1 MSQKNFQPGF
11 LGRVMAFVILAVMS
25 LLLLPLMFLAIH
37 IIIDLRVYANWR
49 LFIAALFASVVI
61 GMVIHEGG
69 HVLSALGLRRPIGEV
84 RLGSGRVLVH
94 FHFRGAV
101 LRVGRWPFGGGKV
114 WLRAGAK
121 LGKWEGILFA
131 ASGPAV
137 NAAAAALAVEFAS
150 WSPASL
156 TAFFCVN
163 ALIAVGSLIP
173 VETKEAGTT
182 DGTQIFVGL
191 GVLPRQYLGA
201 RWQATTGPTPMK
213 LEDLALERWTAS
225 ADKAVSVA
233 LHIAEAQGAAQLG
246 TEHLLAGVL
255 ADNESAAARTLSDM
269 GFSGEQ
275 LLPRLA
281 KGGATTPPTWSIE
294 AFTVLM
300 FAMGAADPA
309 LGAGTGELCSGVLA
323 ATKGRGY
330 AVLKEADITPEG
342 FREELE
348 AHRQPEIL
356 VGCTRAMYFAWV
368 IRATARLQAKRYAD
382 ARADY
387 LVMTPAAP
395 DQQHRAVALNDAAW
409 AALMVGDPAWR
420 ADALERAQ
428 QAFAIEPDPPFIRG
442 TLAYALLENGKPAE
456 ALAALDS
463 FDDTKTSTRGQALR
477 LCVRAI
483 AEARLGRAEASA
495 RHSRDAETLD
505 PACELLVRTRAE
517 LAAAPRT

>member
-1 MSQKNFQPGF
+1 
-11 LGRVMAFVILAVMS
+11 MS
-25 LLLLPLMFLAIH
+25 LILLALIFLAIH
-37 IIIDLRVYANWR
+37 VIIDLRVYANWR
-49 LFIAALFASVVI
+49 LFIAALFVSVVI

-69 HVLSALGLRRPIGEV
+69 HILSALGLRRPIGEV

-101 LRVGRWPFGGGKV
+101 MRVGRWPFGGGKV
-114 WLRAGAK
+114 WLRAGA

-131 ASGPAV
+131 ASGAAV

-156 TAFFCVN
+156 TAFFCAN

-173 VETKEAGTT
+173 VESNEAGPN

-201 RWQATTGPTPMK
+201 RWQATTGPTPTK

-233 LHIAEAQGAAQLG
+233 FHIAEGQGATQLG

-255 ADNESAAARTLSDM
+255 ADNESAGARTLSDM
-269 GFSGEQ
+269 GFRGEQ

-294 AFTVLM
+294 ALTVVM
-300 FAMGAADPA
+300 FAVGAADPA

-330 AVLKEADITPEG
+330 AVLKEADVTPEG

-387 LVMTPAAP
+387 LVMTPAALNP
-395 DQQHRAVALNDAAW
+395 HRRAVALNDAAW

-483 AEARLGRAEASA
+483 AEARLGRADASA
-495 RHSRDAETLD
+495 RHLRDAETLD

-517 LAAAPRT
+517 LAVAPRT